1 MSRARSVLL
10 ALAQSA
16 LVAHIV
22 VTAFENLP
30 PNQVSLGMR
39 LPVFKKIPQWRF
51 FAPNP
56 GVEDIYLMYRTRQG
70 EQASWGP
77 WQDLSLQS
85 KSSTVAVIWNPGTRK
100 AKALFDATQQLRILA
115 GYGSSFE
122 WMVSSDGF
130 HLVSD
135 VVRATCAAEHGRG
148 DYQFMIV
155 ASMPAEGKAGLR
167 PVLVSPAAPVAAG
180 G

>member
-1 MSRARSVLL
+1 MSRLRVALL
-10 ALAQSA
+10 TLAQSA

-56 GVEDIYLMYRTRQG
+56 GVEDIYLMYRTREG
-70 EQASWGP
+70 EQIAWSP
-77 WQDLSLQS
+77 WQDLPLQS
-85 KSSTVAVIWNPGTRK
+85 KSSTTAMIWNPGTRK

-135 VVRATCAAEHGRG
+135 VVRATCVASKDRG
-148 DYQFMIV
+148 EYQFMIV

-167 PVLVSPAAPVAAG
+167 PILVSPAAPVPARG
-180 G
+180 

>member
-10 ALAQSA
+10 TLAQSA

-56 GVEDIYLMYRTRQG
+56 GVEDICLMYRTREG
-70 EQASWGP
+70 E
-77 WQDLSLQS
+77 
-85 KSSTVAVIWNPGTRK
+85 
-100 AKALFDATQQLRILA
+100 
-115 GYGSSFE
+115 
-122 WMVSSDGF
+122 
-130 HLVSD
+130 
-135 VVRATCAAEHGRG
+135 
-148 DYQFMIV
+148 
-155 ASMPAEGKAGLR
+155 
-167 PVLVSPAAPVAAG
+167 
-180 G
+180 